1 LFSFHG
7 KNTKPNNI
15 NLQKSVIQTLLLSRD
30 KRYKHV
36 EEDMELR
43 KENMKRK
50 IDFHPKLF
58 SILVILLL
66 FGIAIA
72 PGFNAVK
79 ITRSIDN
86 ISNNNSEEES
96 ENYEILIDDCNCQNN
111 SKDTGYP
118 RICDFLSNLY
128 LCYMIIMV
136 LPFILAWAYYEG
148 GYISETMLQ
157 IIWGA
162 IFLPMYPVV
171 KLNELLNCPELELP
185 DGWTDP

>member
-1 LFSFHG
+1 
-7 KNTKPNNI
+7 
-15 NLQKSVIQTLLLSRD
+15 
-30 KRYKHV
+30 
-36 EEDMELR
+36 
-43 KENMKRK
+43 MKWK
-50 IDFHPKLF
+50 MFFHPKLL
-58 SILVILLL
+58 SILLVLLL
-66 FGIAIA
+66 FGIVVA

-79 ITRSIDN
+79 ITKPIDN
-86 ISNNNSEEES
+86 ISDNNPEEKS

-136 LPFILAWAYYEG
+136 LPFILAWAYYET
-148 GYISETMLQ
+148 GYITETMLK

-171 KLNELLNCPELELP
+171 KLNDLLNCPELELP